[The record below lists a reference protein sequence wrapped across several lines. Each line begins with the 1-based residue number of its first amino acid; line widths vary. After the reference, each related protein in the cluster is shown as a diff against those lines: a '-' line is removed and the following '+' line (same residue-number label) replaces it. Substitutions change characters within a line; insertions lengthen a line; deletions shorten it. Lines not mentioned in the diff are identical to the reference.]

1 MWIAERMEMC
11 KNCRHSDHTHDEGD
25 FHEVCEAGLCILC
38 FQTGRLDCEEFEPKS
53 EPEGMLL
60 SD

>member
-11 KNCRHSDHTHDEGD
+11 ENCRHSDHTHDEGD

-53 EPEGMLL
+53 
-60 SD
+60 